1 MSRNGDVVAIVCS
14 LLSIFSGESRITDF
28 QYDVFISFSS
38 LDYQWV
44 QDNLAP
50 VLDRKR
56 ISYCIHNR
64 DFVVG
69 KAIIENIADSVY
81 NSRKVLA
88 VVSKNYLA
96 SKFCREEL
104 EIALYRST
112 EMADSSLLL
121 IRVDGVDQ
129 KCLPKTLRRRTFL
142 DYSSPTERTDWEER
156 LLKQIEFDG
165 ERSKVDTNPSLT
177 TDEIQLLSETT

>member
-1 MSRNGDVVAIVCS
+1 MSRNVDGFVFS
-14 LLSIFSGESRITDF
+14 FLSIFSVDSRPTDF

-56 ISYCIHNR
+56 ISYCIHSR

-88 VVSKNYLA
+88 VVSKHYLA

-112 EMADSSLLL
+112 EKADSSLLL

-129 KCLPKTLRRRTFL
+129 KCLPKALRRRTFL
-142 DYSSPTERTDWEER
+142 DYSSPIERTDWEER

-165 ERSKVDTNPSLT
+165 KGCKVDTDPNLT
-177 TDEIQLLSETT
+177 TDRVQLLSETT